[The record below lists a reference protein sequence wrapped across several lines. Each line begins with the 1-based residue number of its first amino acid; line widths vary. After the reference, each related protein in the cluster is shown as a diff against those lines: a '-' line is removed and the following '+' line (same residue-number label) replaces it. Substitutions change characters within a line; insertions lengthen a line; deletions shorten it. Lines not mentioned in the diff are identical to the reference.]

1 MKWISAISKFLPSAS
16 LYVFFQLF
24 KQTNE
29 VRMKSISIKYS
40 VWITS
45 LIFGLSACST
55 VNPYTGEKQ
64 PSKLA
69 IGAGI
74 GAASGAVIGL
84 LTSNSKNRQRN
95 VLLGAGIGA
104 LAGGS
109 VGYYMDVQEAKL
121 RQRLQGTG
129 VSVTRAGN
137 QIVLNMPGNVTFDTN
152 SSNINAGF
160 MEVLNSVAIV
170 LKEYE
175 KTTVDI
181 IGHTDSVGSATY
193 NQQLSERRARSVAEY
208 LASRQVMPERLLVAG
223 RGESQPIAS
232 NSNLEGRAKNRR
244 VEIQIAPLTQT

>member
-1 MKWISAISKFLPSAS
+1 
-16 LYVFFQLF
+16 
-24 KQTNE
+24 
-29 VRMKSISIKYS
+29 MKSTIIKYG
-40 VWITS
+40 VWITC
-45 LIFGLSACST
+45 LLVGLTACTT
-55 VNPYTGEKQ
+55 VNPYSGEKQ

-84 LTSNSKNRQRN
+84 LTSNNKNRQRS

-129 VSVTRAGN
+129 VSVTRVGN

-152 SSNINAGF
+152 SADINAGF
-160 MEVLNSVAIV
+160 YEVLNSVAIV
-170 LKEYE
+170 LKAYE
-175 KTTVDI
+175 KTTIDV
-181 IGHTDSVGSATY
+181 IGHTDSVGSANY

-208 LASRQVMPERLLVAG
+208 LASQQIMAERLLAVG
-223 RGESQPIAS
+223 RGESQPITS
-232 NSNLEGRAKNRR
+232 NSTPEGRSRNRR
-244 VEIQIAPLTQT
+244 VEIQIVPLTQM

>member
-1 MKWISAISKFLPSAS
+1 
-16 LYVFFQLF
+16 
-24 KQTNE
+24 
-29 VRMKSISIKYS
+29 MKSTIIKYS
-40 VWITS
+40 AWSTI
-45 LIFGLSACST
+45 LLFGLSACST
-55 VNPYTGEKQ
+55 INPYTGEKQ

-129 VSVTRAGN
+129 VSVTRVGN
-137 QIVLNMPGNVTFDTN
+137 QIVLNMPGNVTFNTN
-152 SSNINAGF
+152 SSNINADF
-160 MEVLNSVAIV
+160 CDVLNSVALV
-170 LKEYE
+170 LNEYK

-181 IGHTDSVGSATY
+181 IGHTDNVGSATY
-193 NQQLSERRARSVAEY
+193 NQQLSERRAHSVAEY
-208 LASRQVMPERLLVAG
+208 LASQQVMPERLLVAG
-223 RGESQPIAS
+223 RGESQPIAA
-232 NSNLEGRAKNRR
+232 NSNPEGRARNRR
-244 VEIQIAPLTQT
+244 VEIQITPLTQS

>member
-1 MKWISAISKFLPSAS
+1 
-16 LYVFFQLF
+16 
-24 KQTNE
+24 
-29 VRMKSISIKYS
+29 MKSTVIKYS
-40 VWITS
+40 VWITC
-45 LIFGLSACST
+45 LLVGLAACTT
-55 VNPYTGEKQ
+55 VNPYSGEKQ

-84 LTSNSKNRQRN
+84 LSSNSKNRQRN

-129 VSVTRAGN
+129 VSVSRIGN
-137 QIVLNMPGNVTFDTN
+137 QIVLNMPGNVTFETN
-152 SSNINAGF
+152 SAGINAGF
-160 MEVLNSVAIV
+160 FEVLGSVAIV

-175 KTTVDI
+175 KTTVDV
-181 IGHTDSVGSATY
+181 IGHTDSVGSANY

-208 LASRQVMPERLLVAG
+208 LASQQIMAERLLVAG

-232 NSNLEGRAKNRR
+232 NSTPEGRSRNRR
-244 VEIQIAPLTQT
+244 VEIRIAPLTQS